1 MKIEDILSRASD
13 TKALSIGDGV
23 IVEAPECSRDFS
35 PGKGLLLLLMPQR
48 GELRRES
55 SESFE
60 SDGLSPEMPLYSPIP
75 TFMPNGVSSNSLT
88 TGCSPRMQWL
98 LLLVS
103 ARSMI
108 FAKLS
113 SCHAGRRYMTVGTA
127 ASMDGYTAYGAS
139 IIKDGKKQSFSCPAP
154 LGFIADI
161 DIISNAPWRITASGY
176 ATFCAKVTAGADWI
190 LADAAGVEPIDT
202 VAFNTVQNG
211 LKSALLG
218 PGGSAQRR
226 PQSFISSDGRS
237 SARRSCNADKQVQ
250 SPYKRR
256 GTPVLTPLEY
266 GTPHIG

>member
-1 MKIEDILSRASD
+1 
-13 TKALSIGDGV
+13 
-23 IVEAPECSRDFS
+23 
-35 PGKGLLLLLMPQR
+35 MPQR

-154 LGFIADI
+154 LGFP
-161 DIISNAPWRITASGY
+161 SLT
-176 ATFCAKVTAGADWI
+176 
-190 LADAAGVEPIDT
+190 L
-202 VAFNTVQNG
+202 
-211 LKSALLG
+211 
-218 PGGSAQRR
+218 
-226 PQSFISSDGRS
+226 ISSQTRLGESRQAAMHLLRQSDC
-237 SARRSCNADKQVQ
+237 RRRLDTCRCGGCRTD
-250 SPYKRR
+250 
-256 GTPVLTPLEY
+256 
-266 GTPHIG
+266 